1 MQLEIQPEIEAQL
14 AAEAQARGLALDLY
28 VVEKLKEPRFVSLP
42 TQHSV
47 SQAIDNIRALRK
59 GNVLGG
65 FKIKD
70 LVEEG
75 RQY

>member
-14 AAEAQARGLALDLY
+14 AAEARARGLALDLY
-28 VVEKLKEPRFVSLP
+28 VVEKLKEPRLIGLP
-42 TQHSV
+42 RQHSV
-47 SQAIDNIRALRK
+47 SEAIDNIRALRK

-65 FKIKD
+65 LKIKD

-75 RQY
+75 RKH